1 MMTDEEIR
9 EIYASAPVSKTVIE
23 VVELSAPW
31 FNKTYYLQR
40 QMTESIEVTLE
51 TGELVVAEYVPMSI
65 DQSSSN
71 ADLNYER
78 NIVIQQVNDIIASEQ
93 SRYDSDIHG
102 DELPMF
108 TSRGYVLYRN
118 GDISQIKQPP
128 IRLPVRKMRRDDKG
142 TLFNVT
148 TKPANQSATGEM
160 CTVTR
165 VPMVKGFL

>member
-1 MMTDEEIR
+1 MTDEEIR
-9 EIYASAPVSKTVIE
+9 QIYASAPVNKEVIE
-23 VVELSAPW
+23 VFELSASW
-31 FNKTYYLQR
+31 FTKTYYLQR
-40 QMTESIEVTLE
+40 QIADEIEVPLE
-51 TGELVVAEYVPMSI
+51 TGEVVIATYAPMSA

-93 SRYDSDIHG
+93 SRYDPDIHG

-128 IRLPVRKMRRDDKG
+128 IRLPIRKMRRDDKG

>member
-1 MMTDEEIR
+1 MTDEEIR
-9 EIYASAPVSKTVIE
+9 QIYASAPVSKEVIE
-23 VVELSAPW
+23 VFELSASW
-31 FNKTYYLQR
+31 FTKTYYLQR
-40 QMTESIEVTLE
+40 QMTDEIEVPLE
-51 TGELVVAEYVPMSI
+51 TGEVVIASYAPISA

-93 SRYDSDIHG
+93 SRYDPDIHG

-108 TSRGYVLYRN
+108 TSRGYILYRN

-128 IRLPVRKMRRDDKG
+128 IRLPIRKMRRDDRG

-148 TKPANQSATGEM
+148 TKPANQWATGEVA
-160 CTVTR
+160 TTTR
-165 VPMVKGFL
+165 GPML

>member
-1 MMTDEEIR
+1 MTDEEIR
-9 EIYASAPVSKTVIE
+9 EIYASAPVSKETIE
-23 VVELSAPW
+23 VIELSASW
-31 FNKTYYLQR
+31 FTKTYYLQR
-40 QMTESIEVTLE
+40 QVTDDIEVTLE
-51 TGELVVAEYVPMSI
+51 TGETVVANYAPMSL

-78 NIVIQQVNDIIASEQ
+78 NIIIQQVNDIIASEQ
-93 SRYDSDIHG
+93 SRYDPDVHG

-108 TSRGYVLYRN
+108 TSRGYILYRN

-128 IRLPVRKMRRDDKG
+128 IRLPIRKMRRDDRG

-148 TKPANQSATGEM
+148 TKPANQSATGEV